1 MSRQQLVRF
10 LRKKRHKP
18 LLQFGDFSADVLD
31 IIAEFPAGPGYPV
44 RVLPVEKTMTALITG
59 QARVEQNMEWQLRGE
74 LSVSVSKTDGDAF
87 LEGVAVINFRDGR

>member
-1 MSRQQLVRF
+1 
-10 LRKKRHKP
+10 
-18 LLQFGDFSADVLD
+18 
-31 IIAEFPAGPGYPV
+31 
-44 RVLPVEKTMTALITG
+44 MTALITG